1 MTKKALTFDIGGT
14 KIYSSIID
22 ESGKIISE
30 IDKFHTP
37 KTIEGILDVLKTQI
51 TKFETEVDVIAIA
64 TAGAVNNENTRVL
77 GSTGNL
83 VEGYYTIDF
92 QALSNKKVF
101 IETLSIFLKVL
112 VNLFQRLIHSLE

>member
-1 MTKKALTFDIGGT
+1 MKKALAFDIGGT
-14 KIYSSIID
+14 KIYSTIID
-22 ESGKIISE
+22 ETGKIIGE
-30 IDKFHTP
+30 IDKFSTP
-37 KTIEGILDVLKTQI
+37 KTLDEIKTLLKTQI

-92 QALSNKKVF
+92 QALSNKKDVVLCYIFFF
-101 IETLSIFLKVL
+101 IYSSNPTT
-112 VNLFQRLIHSLE
+112 R